1 MARWRAWCGRFIKRA
16 IAPNLETNHRMP
28 RAAKTKTSQK
38 AVEPTAHRA
47 GDGTADIAADLSYN
61 EARAALELA
70 LAELQ
75 SSELDVE
82 AMAALYQRAQ
92 AYANRCQ
99 AVLDAVEQ
107 EVLLWD
113 ASDPSSQPERY
124 QP

>member
-1 MARWRAWCGRFIKRA
+1 
-16 IAPNLETNHRMP
+16 MP
-28 RAAKTKTSQK
+28 RAAKTKTSPK
-38 AVEPTAHRA
+38 ALETTGDRA
-47 GDGTADIAADLSYN
+47 GDGAPDIAADLSYN

-92 AYANRCQ
+92 SYVNRCQ

-107 EVLLWD
+107 EVLMWD
-113 ASDPSSQPERY
+113 ASDPNSQPERY

>member
-1 MARWRAWCGRFIKRA
+1 
-16 IAPNLETNHRMP
+16 MP
-28 RAAKTKTSQK
+28 RAAKTKTNPK
-38 AVEPTAHRA
+38 AVEPTADPA
-47 GDGTADIAADLSYN
+47 ADGTADIAGDLSYN

-92 AYANRCQ
+92 AYATRCQ

-113 ASDPSSQPERY
+113 TSDPNNQPERY
-124 QP
+124 EP